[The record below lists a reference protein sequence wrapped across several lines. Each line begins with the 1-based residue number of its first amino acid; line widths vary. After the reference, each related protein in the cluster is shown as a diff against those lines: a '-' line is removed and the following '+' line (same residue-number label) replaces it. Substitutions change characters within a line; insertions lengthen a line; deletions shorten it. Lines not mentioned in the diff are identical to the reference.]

1 MKYQRIQQQLLSEI
15 LTGAYQ
21 NDADFPSENALTRRF
36 GVSRMT
42 ARRALDE
49 LSKAGYITRIP
60 GKGTMLNKPVFGQ
73 GFFAVKPF
81 HEYALERGAR
91 ASTKLLTAKNCLL
104 SPRGEARLGDSK
116 AIFVH
121 RLRSLDG
128 EVVQEEKRYLRQDLC
143 ARILKEDLEKI
154 SIHDF
159 LVHKLRLPLT
169 RVWQTLEAVVLD
181 EKQATLLQS
190 TPGSPAFKME
200 RVTYS
205 REEPVTWV
213 HYLMRGDRYRFEN
226 SFSPQFPFPEEKK
239 T

>member
-91 ASTKLLTAKNCLL
+91 ASTNPGNIPSGRAK
-104 SPRGEARLGDSK
+104 P
-116 AIFVH
+116 I
-121 RLRSLDG
+121 
-128 EVVQEEKRYLRQDLC
+128 
-143 ARILKEDLEKI
+143 
-154 SIHDF
+154 
-159 LVHKLRLPLT
+159 
-169 RVWQTLEAVVLD
+169 
-181 EKQATLLQS
+181 
-190 TPGSPAFKME
+190 PGS
-200 RVTYS
+200 
-205 REEPVTWV
+205 RE
-213 HYLMRGDRYRFEN
+213 YKQSGRSAR
-226 SFSPQFPFPEEKK
+226 K
-239 T
+239 TH